1 MDDSRKLKTQ
11 KIEATP
17 SKSTFRL
24 PQLFV
29 MQGPNVGDVYRLL
42 RPEMIIGRDRDADI
56 PLVHPSVSRRHARLS
71 IKGEQVYITDLGST
85 NGTLIGV
92 DRLRGRHQLRDGD
105 VISVGIVAFLK
116 LTYSLE
122 LDEVFR
128 RAAYQSATRDGTT
141 RVGNREYLLDRFR
154 AEYGYARR
162 HAGDLVLVFFR
173 VDQAWQFAAKSPQL
187 DDVMSAVAAIIH
199 EGTRVEDVVTRS
211 SRDEFIVILR
221 STPDQ
226 AASMAERVRNRV
238 AEYGVTMKKEPLGT
252 TVTAAVVPVF
262 TGARPPGS
270 LEALTNVATSIIMG
284 ATTIAHGAME
294 GRENQVVHTPSID
307 SAQP

>member
-1 MDDSRKLKTQ
+1 
-11 KIEATP
+11 
-17 SKSTFRL
+17 
-24 PQLFV
+24 
-29 MQGPNVGDVYRLL
+29 
-42 RPEMIIGRDRDADI
+42 
-56 PLVHPSVSRRHARLS
+56 
-71 IKGEQVYITDLGST
+71 
-85 NGTLIGV
+85 
-92 DRLRGRHQLRDGD
+92 
-105 VISVGIVAFLK
+105 VISIGIVAFLK

-162 HAGDLVLVFFR
+162 HARDLVLVFFR
-173 VDQAWQFAAKSPQL
+173 VDQAWQLGAKSPQL

-226 AASMAERVRNRV
+226 AAFMAERVRTRV
-238 AEYGVTMKKEPLGT
+238 AEYGVTMKKEPHGT

-262 TGARPPGS
+262 TGGRPPGS
-270 LEALTNVATSIIMG
+270 LEALTNVAASIVMG
-284 ATTIAHGAME
+284 ATTVVHGAME
-294 GRENQVVHTPSID
+294 GRENQVVHTPAID